1 MRLSVMLG
9 IPLRAI
15 PKVLTEWEVREYQ
28 AADSLGLL
36 PDYKMARYLQC
47 AAANVDPAV
56 LEPNAPQDMSTL
68 YERRKAMYGR
78 SS

>member
-1 MRLSVMLG
+1 MLG

-28 AADSLGLL
+28 AADALGIL
-36 PDYKMARYLQC
+36 PDHKMDRYLQC
-47 AAANVDPAV
+47 AAAHVDPAV
-56 LEPNAPQDMSTL
+56 LEPKEPQDMSTL